1 MIIKYNNMGDKHP
14 RNLSGSRSMNS
25 TNIFKMINAELN
37 TTQVGA
43 YK

>member
-1 MIIKYNNMGDKHP
+1 MIKYNDMGDKHP
-14 RNLSGSRSMNS
+14 RNLSNGSRSMNS
-25 TNIFKMINAELN
+25 NIFKMINAELN